1 MVNILHKDL
10 WKTIVMNMPISAKDL
25 LFYSDKKGLLM
36 GKRINKP
43 AKDYYFVP
51 GGRVFKNENRNDAIQ
66 RIANQEVGC
75 LINPANFSSIGIYDH
90 FYLDS
95 IWENTKITTH
105 YIVEAIL
112 FEIEDEEIK
121 FCLEKQHS
129 EVVWVN
135 ESNVEKVKVHKY
147 SMKYLYD
154 ILEFKKVL

>member
-1 MVNILHKDL
+1 MNKSLDNKL
-10 WKTIVMNMPISAKDL
+10 WKTIVDNMPIPAKDL

-51 GGRVFKNENRNDAIQ
+51 GGRVLKNENRNNSIQ
-66 RIANQEVGC
+66 RIANEEVGR
-75 LINPANFSSIGIYDH
+75 LMDPNNSSSIGIYDH

-112 FEIEDEEIK
+112 FVIEDDEIK
-121 FCLEKQHS
+121 FSLTNQHS
-129 EVVWVN
+129 EMVWIN
-135 ESNVEKVKVHKY
+135 ELNIEKVKVHKY
-147 SMKYLYD
+147 SMQYLYD
-154 ILEFKKVL
+154 ILKIRKVL

>member
-1 MVNILHKDL
+1 
-10 WKTIVMNMPISAKDL
+10 MNMPISAKDL

-51 GGRVFKNENRNDAIQ
+51 GGRVFKNENRSNAIK
-66 RIANQEVGC
+66 RIAKEEVGY
-75 LINPANFSSIGIYDH
+75 LFNNDKFSSIGIYDH

-112 FEIEDEEIK
+112 FVIEDEEKK
-121 FCLEKQHS
+121 FSLENQHS
-129 EVVWVN
+129 ELVWIN
-135 ESNVEKVKVHKY
+135 KLNIEKLKVHQY
-147 SMKYLYD
+147 SMQYLYD
-154 ILEFKKVL
+154 ILKCRKVL